1 MVLMFIVIFVTYI
14 CKFHVWP
21 SLVNLLSLIIY
32 LPDIQKRKLRHKIS
46 RNESNDLHLLSNSS
60 SLSAADLQLSRLRH
74 NILTEYNPNYE
85 FGGSTCTLQDLREIS
100 REKLTL
106 VKALGNGAFGEV
118 YQGCLHN
125 HPGEVTDEL
134 PVAIKTL
141 PEYNTSKQAE
151 MDFVMEALIMSKFK
165 HRNIV
170 RFIGICFERMPRFI
184 VLELLPGGDLKSFL
198 RENRATIDSPT
209 TLVMGDLLVM
219 ALGKYATTNNTCN
232 FLKTFIF
239 N

>member
-1 MVLMFIVIFVTYI
+1 MASLLLSWLTLLSFIDERPFYLTLLWIALCFLVLLFIIIFVTYI
-14 CKFHVWP
+14 CKFLYQMLIFTSHHHYP
-21 SLVNLLSLIIY
+21 SV
-32 LPDIQKRKLRHKIS
+32 IQKRKLRHKIA
-46 RNESNDLHLLSNSS
+46 RNESNDLHLLSTSS
-60 SLSAADLQLSRLRH
+60 SLSAADLQLSRLRN

-85 FGGSTCTLQDLREIS
+85 FCGSICTLHDLCEIS

-106 VKALGNGAFGEV
+106 LKALGNGAFGEV
-118 YQGCLHN
+118 YQGTLHN
-125 HPGEVTDEL
+125 QPGEITDEL

-184 VLELLPGGDLKSFL
+184 GNLTYPNV
-198 RENRATIDSPT
+198 T
-209 TLVMGDLLVM
+209 
-219 ALGKYATTNNTCN
+219 
-232 FLKTFIF
+232 
-239 N
+239 

>member
-1 MVLMFIVIFVTYI
+1 MNST
-14 CKFHVWP
+14 HP
-21 SLVNLLSLIIY
+21 HDHLSL
-32 LPDIQKRKLRHKIS
+32 PVIQKRKLRNKIA

-85 FGGSTCTLQDLREIS
+85 FGGSTCTLHDLCEIS

-106 VKALGNGAFGEV
+106 LKAIGSGAFGEV
-118 YQGCLHN
+118 YQGTLHSQ
-125 HPGEVTDEL
+125 PGEITDEL

-170 RFIGICFERMPRFI
+170 RFIGICFERMPRFL

-198 RENRATIDSPT
+198 RENRATIDTPT

-219 ALGKYATTNNTCN
+219 ALGKFSKQFSTKVITII
-232 FLKTFIF
+232 FIF
-239 N
+239 NH